1 MSDALMVGVVLT
13 LVFGSVV
20 FYLYNRVSMTER
32 KMSLIEGVITDLK
45 VMMDS
50 VPYAMGAMPSEYQT
64 MPDYLTP
71 LSGPIPLQQDEM
83 EDIAND
89 TSEQDLEGLLEKTPL
104 VSSEQ
109 GERNLQI
116 EEHSET
122 SSSVPVNVTKLLPD
136 LDSMSVKELGSLA
149 KEKGISVPSGTR
161 KKELL
166 ELLKKTPANLEGPEP
181 SVTGAS
187 LDAEELE
194 TTL

>member
-136 LDSMSVKELGSLA
+136 LDSMSVRELGSLA

-166 ELLKKTPANLEGPEP
+166 ELLKKAPANLEGPEP

>member
-89 TSEQDLEGLLEKTPL
+89 TSEQELEGVLEKTPL

-109 GERNLQI
+109 GER
-116 EEHSET
+116 
-122 SSSVPVNVTKLLPD
+122 LL
-136 LDSMSVKELGSLA
+136 LFL
-149 KEKGISVPSGTR
+149 
-161 KKELL
+161 
-166 ELLKKTPANLEGPEP
+166 
-181 SVTGAS
+181 
-187 LDAEELE
+187 
-194 TTL
+194 

>member
-32 KMSLIEGVITDLK
+32 KISLIEGVITDLK

-50 VPYAMGAMPSEYQT
+50 VPYAMGPMPPEYQT

-89 TSEQDLEGLLEKTPL
+89 TSEQDLEGVLEKTPL

-109 GERNLQI
+109 SERNLQI

-136 LDSMSVKELGSLA
+136 LDSMSVKELGTLA

-187 LDAEELE
+187 LDAGELE